1 MAKVKLTDKTWE
13 LGAALGS
20 GGFGRVV
27 EAKSGSTVAAIKFV
41 PKAPGAEREML
52 FADLDDVR
60 SVVPIIDSGETDTEW
75 VLVMPLASCSLRQH
89 LESGRPEVD
98 EVVTILRDVMAA
110 LTDLDG
116 RVVHRDIKPENLL
129 LLDGAWCLADF
140 GISRY
145 AEATTEPDTQKFA
158 LTPAYAAPERWRSER
173 ATSAADLYSV
183 GIMAYEMLSGSR
195 PFAGPTV
202 EDFRHQH
209 LHDDP
214 TRLTGVG
221 SVLAA
226 LVDECLY
233 KAAGARPTAAN
244 AAARLER
251 LAAPPSSAGLAN
263 LRDANN
269 AEVGR
274 QAEQSRQAS
283 VARTE
288 AERRA
293 DLLAAARRSYEQI
306 ANEISGSITDAASAA
321 RVSRGRGSQWTIELG
336 PASLTLTDP
345 SATGPEPWRWEAPA
359 FEIIAHASLML
370 KIPQNHYGYAG
381 RAHSL
386 WFCDPLEAGAFA
398 WFEVAFMASPFMG
411 RSTTMDPFALDPG
424 ESAAKALWNG
434 MAEYQAAWPFTPLV
448 IGELDEFIDR
458 WAAWLA
464 QASTGGLQHPSSMP
478 ERPSNNWRRG

>member
-1 MAKVKLTDKTWE
+1 MAKLKLTDKTWE

-27 EAKSGSTVAAIKFV
+27 KANSDGITAAIKFV
-41 PKAPGAEREML
+41 PKAPGTEREML
-52 FADLDDVR
+52 FADLVGVR
-60 SVVPIIDSGETDTEW
+60 NVVPIIDSGETATEW
-75 VLVMPLASCSLRQH
+75 VLVMPLASSTLSEH
-89 LESGRPEVD
+89 LDAGPLETD
-98 EVVTILRDVMAA
+98 EVITILRDVMAA

-116 RVVHRDIKPENLL
+116 RVVHRDIKPENIL

-145 AEATTEPDTQKFA
+145 AEATTAPDTQKFA

-173 ATSAADLYSV
+173 ATAAADIYSV
-183 GIMAYEMLSGSR
+183 GIMAYEMLAGSR
-195 PFAGPTV
+195 PFRGPAL
-202 EDFRHQH
+202 EDFRHQQ

-214 TRLTGVG
+214 ARLTNVG
-221 SVLAA
+221 SAFSA

-244 AAARLER
+244 VAARLER
-251 LAAPPSSAGLAN
+251 LASLPSSPGLAN

-283 VARTE
+283 IAQTE
-288 AERRA
+288 TERRA
-293 DLLAAARRSYEQI
+293 DLLMAARRSFEQI
-306 ANEISGSITDAASAA
+306 AVGLGGSITDAASAA
-321 RVSRGRGSQWTIELG
+321 RIARGRGSAWTIELG
-336 PASLTLTDP
+336 SASLVLTDP
-345 SATGPEPWRWEAPA
+345 SATGAEPWHWEAPA
-359 FEIIAHASLML
+359 FEVVAHASLTL
-370 KIPQNHYGYAG
+370 KIPQNYYGYTG

-398 WFEVAFMASPFMG
+398 WFEVAFMTSPLIG
-411 RSTTMDPFALDPG
+411 RSSTTDPFALDPG
-424 ESAAKALWNG
+424 EAAAKALWNG

-464 QASTGGLQHPSSMP
+464 QASTGGLQHPSTMP
-478 ERPSNNWRRG
+478 ERPSNNWRRS